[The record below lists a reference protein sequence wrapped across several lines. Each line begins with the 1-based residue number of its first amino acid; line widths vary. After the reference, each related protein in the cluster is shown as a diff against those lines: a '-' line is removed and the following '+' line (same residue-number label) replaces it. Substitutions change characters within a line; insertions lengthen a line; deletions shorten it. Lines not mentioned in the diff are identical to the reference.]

1 MSHHLDT
8 PAAREDGRVDL
19 CDLYVFE
26 GADPD
31 TTVLILTV
39 NPDAGKSSP
48 TTFHPEVLYEFKI
61 DTNADAIEDLS
72 YRFRFDEPDAKGQQT
87 ITVLRAEG
95 EDAQSGMH
103 GEQLAWGR
111 TNEQLL
117 LPRGGRVW
125 AGLRSD
131 AFYADGAAAAVFEQ
145 GALTQHTYIPN
156 VFEQGFNVFEGRNV
170 TSIVLELPTSALGQG
185 VIGVWAT
192 TSLHGHGMS
201 VQIERIGLPLI
212 QPFFNI
218 DDERSE
224 AHNKRQPREDRS
236 SGRPRVAEIVTL
248 FTRLAGTTESPE
260 AYGQA
265 VADLLLPDILHY
277 RLGTPAS
284 FSFATRNG
292 RRLTDDVTD
301 VVLSLIVNSPLSDH
315 VGYDGRIQP
324 HFPYMAAP
332 HTVTADEPT
341 VLVRAQAKA
350 QALMQSLG
358 QGIL

>member
-8 PAAREDGRVDL
+8 PTAREDGRVDL
-19 CDLYVFE
+19 CDLYVFD

-31 TTVLILTV
+31 TTVLIMTV

-61 DTNADAIEDLS
+61 DTNQDALEELS
-72 YRFRFDEPDAKGQQT
+72 YRFRFGEPDAGGEQSL
-87 ITVLRAEG
+87 TVLRAVG
-95 EDAQSGMH
+95 EDAPSGTG

-111 TNEQLL
+111 TNEQILL
-117 LPRGGRVW
+117 TRQGRVW

-131 AFYADGAAAAVFEQ
+131 AFYADGVAALVFQ
-145 GALTQHTYIPN
+145 QAALTQHVYLPN

-170 TSIVLELPTSALGQG
+170 TSIVLELPTRALGQG

-192 TSLHGHGMS
+192 TSLHGHGKS

-212 QPFFNI
+212 QPFFHI
-218 DDERSE
+218 DDEHSE
-224 AHNKRQPREDRS
+224 AHNRRQPREDRD
-236 SGRPRVAEIVTL
+236 SGCSRVAEIVTL
-248 FTRLAGTTESPE
+248 YTRLAGTTERPE

-265 VADLLLPDILHY
+265 VAELLIPDILHY

-301 VVLSLIVNSPLSDH
+301 VMLSLLVNSPLSDH
-315 VGYDGRIQP
+315 VSYHWRIQP
-324 HFPYMAAP
+324 HFPYMAVP
-332 HTVTADEPT
+332 YVVTADEPP
-341 VLVRAQAKA
+341 VLARAQAKA

-358 QGIL
+358 QGI

>member
-1 MSHHLDT
+1 MSHHIDT

-19 CDLYVFE
+19 CDLYVFD

-31 TTVLILTV
+31 TTVLIMTV

-48 TTFHPEVLYEFKI
+48 TTFHPEVVYEFKI
-61 DTNADAIEDLS
+61 DTNQDDMEDLS
-72 YRFRFDEPDAKGQQT
+72 YRFRFGEPDSSGEQPF
-87 ITVLRAEG
+87 TVLRAEG
-95 EDAQSGMH
+95 EEAQSGTD
-103 GEQLAWGR
+103 GEQLAQGR
-111 TNEQLL
+111 TNEQILL
-117 LPRGGRVW
+117 TKQGRVW

-131 AFYADGAAAAVFEQ
+131 AFYADGVAALVFQ
-145 GALTQHTYIPN
+145 QAALTQHTYMPN
-156 VFEQGFNVFEGRNV
+156 VFEQGFNVFGGRNV
-170 TSIVLELPTSALGQG
+170 TSIVLELPTRALGQG

-224 AHNKRQPREDRS
+224 AHNRRQPREDRD

-265 VADLLLPDILHY
+265 VADLLLPDMLHY

-301 VVLSLIVNSPLSDH
+301 VVLSLLVNSPLSDH

-324 HFPYMAAP
+324 QFPYMAAP
-332 HTVTADEPT
+332 HMVTADEPT
-341 VLVRAQAKA
+341 VMARAQAKA

-358 QGIL
+358 QGI

>member
-8 PAAREDGRVDL
+8 PTAREDGRVDL
-19 CDLYVFE
+19 CDLYVFD

-31 TTVLILTV
+31 TTVLIMTV
-39 NPDAGKSSP
+39 NPDAGKSSS
-48 TTFHPEVLYEFKI
+48 TTFHPEVVYEFKI
-61 DTNADAIEDLS
+61 DTNEDAIEELS
-72 YRFRFDEPDAKGQQT
+72 YRFRFGEPDASGAQSL
-87 ITVLRAEG
+87 TVLRAEG
-95 EDAQSGMH
+95 EDAQSGTD

-111 TNEQLL
+111 TNEQILL
-117 LPRGGRVW
+117 TRQGRVW

-131 AFYADGAAAAVFEQ
+131 AFYADGVAALVFQ
-145 GALTQHTYIPN
+145 QAALTQHVYLPN

-170 TSIVLELPTSALGQG
+170 TSIVLELPTRALGQG

-192 TSLHGHGMS
+192 TSLHGHGKS
-201 VQIERIGLPLI
+201 VQVERIGLPLI

-224 AHNKRQPREDRS
+224 AHNRRQPREDRD
-236 SGRPRVAEIVTL
+236 SGRSRVAEIVML
-248 FTRLAGTTESPE
+248 YTRLAGTTESPE

-265 VADLLLPDILHY
+265 VAELLIPDILHY

-301 VVLSLIVNSPLSDH
+301 VMLSLIVNSPLSDH
-315 VGYDGRIQP
+315 VSYDGRIQP
-324 HFPYMAAP
+324 HFPYMAIP
-332 HTVTADEPT
+332 YVVTADEPPI
-341 VLVRAQAKA
+341 LARAQAKA
-350 QALMQSLG
+350 QALMQSLE
-358 QGIL
+358 QGI